1 MLLESNVSVCGNA
14 GRCLTS
20 ESHLEMIAG
29 GWVCVCVCGG
39 GLKSLFPWMQTS
51 SVSGGWLGYEGGKLC
66 MVHQSLLCEQLFL
79 RGGVLG

>member
-1 MLLESNVSVCGNA
+1 MLSESNVSVCGNA
-14 GRCLTS
+14 GRCVTS
-20 ESHLEMIAG
+20 ESHLEMLIAG
-29 GWVCVCVCGG
+29 GGVCVWG

-51 SVSGGWLGYEGGKLC
+51 SVSGGWLGCEGGKLY